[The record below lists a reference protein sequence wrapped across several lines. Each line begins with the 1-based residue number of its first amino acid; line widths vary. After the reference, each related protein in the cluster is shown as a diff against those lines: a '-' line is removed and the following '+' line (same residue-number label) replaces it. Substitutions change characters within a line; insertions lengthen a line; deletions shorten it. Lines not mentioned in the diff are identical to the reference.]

1 MRAEEEERLQS
12 VRERRSSGGPDESE
26 SEEEEEEEEEG
37 GDWGGREG
45 KEVVMVAVKEGDWDC
60 ESILRYDSIHLHV
73 HVSYQVYQIYLLI
86 M

>member
-26 SEEEEEEEEEG
+26 SEEEEEEEEG

-73 HVSYQVYQIYLLI
+73 HVSYQVYQIYLFI

>member
-1 MRAEEEERLQS
+1 MSAEEEES
-12 VRERRSSGGPDESE
+12 VRERQSSGGPDESK
-26 SEEEEEEEEEG
+26 SEEEEEEEE